1 MEVSANNEVSCRYL
15 FRPPWLSRRAR
26 TRFKLDALARK
37 LTEQGKV
44 RGGKGYVITA
54 IDTTQWPVAVI
65 SGYGPP
71 PQPEIGPEWGGV

>member
-1 MEVSANNEVSCRYL
+1 MSANNEVSCRYL

-26 TRFKLDALARK
+26 TRSKLDALARK

-44 RGGKGYVITA
+44 TAGHGYVITA
-54 IDTTQWPVAVI
+54 IDTTQWPVVAI